1 MKRIPGRLRVPTI
14 MATGG
19 AAVVIVVGTV
29 HGWSSAGTGVPVVVL
44 ATVGYY
50 LWSGKDTDSGAVI
63 RHQPDERQAALRVKV
78 QALVGQ
84 VMSMAAV
91 VTYLVAASTHV
102 TLWPFA
108 VLVCLPAATFTAGWL
123 IYRDHFDT

>member
-1 MKRIPGRLRVPTI
+1 MRKQIPARLRAPTI

-19 AAVVIVVGTV
+19 AAVVIVVGLA
-29 HGWSSAGTGVPVVVL
+29 HGWSSAGAGIPVVVL

-63 RHQPDERQAALRVKV
+63 RHQPDERQAALRLKV

-84 VMSMAAV
+84 VMSLAAV
-91 VTYLVAASTHV
+91 VTYLVAASTKV

-108 VLVCLPAATFTAGWL
+108 ILVALPAVTFTAGWL
-123 IYRDHFDT
+123 AYRERA